1 MYLGEESA
9 SMYSSGLTLLEPGL
23 VHPGLYQVGAGVLY
37 LLEYRLL
44 HDLGDV
50 RPNHYGS
57 DVI

>member
-1 MYLGEESA
+1 
-9 SMYSSGLTLLEPGL
+9 MYSSGLTLLETGL
-23 VHPGLYQVGAGVLY
+23 VHPGLYQVGAGVLD

-50 RPNHYGS
+50 RPNHYRS

>member
-9 SMYSSGLTLLEPGL
+9 SMNSSGLTLLEPGL
-23 VHPGLYQVGAGVLY
+23 VHPGLYQVGACVLY

-44 HDLGDV
+44 HYLRDV
-50 RPNHYGS
+50 RPNHYRS